1 MTALLHY
8 WLNKWRGGEKVLAA
22 LCDIC
27 PDADIITHSFS
38 PSMRRHFPGRVI
50 ETEIASLPF
59 GRTRPQLYL
68 PLMPKVNRRI
78 DLSKYELIISSE
90 SGPIKGIVKSAQS
103 RHICYCHTPM
113 RYVWDM
119 YDEYYREEGVVG
131 KFAMKLFAPYLRK
144 EDLKS
149 AESVDTFVANSRFVA
164 ERIRR
169 IYGREAKVVNPPVD
183 VDAYHGQYERKDY
196 YLFAGANVPYKRLD
210 LARKACA
217 KMGRELKVVG
227 GGMSDEEFRRAYGE
241 ARALIFPGIED
252 FGIVPVEAQA
262 AGTPVIAFGRGGALE
277 TVRGGETGLFFE
289 EQTVESLTGAIEEF
303 EGRKWDPAK
312 CVEQAEKFRKE
323 RFLDEMREVIGK

>member
-8 WLNKWRGGEKVLAA
+8 WLTKWRGGEKVLAA
-22 LCDIC
+22 LKELY
-27 PDADIITHSFS
+27 PEADIYTHAISRE
-38 PSMRRHFPGRVI
+38 MRGRFPGRV
-50 ETEIASLPF
+50 EESFIARLPF
-59 GRTRPQLYL
+59 GRRLPQMYL
-68 PLMPKVNRRI
+68 PLMPTANRRF

-90 SGPIKGIVKSAQS
+90 SGPIKGIVKPRGA

-113 RYVWDM
+113 RYIWDM
-119 YDEYYREEGVVG
+119 YDEYYREQGVFG

-149 AESVDTFVANSRFVA
+149 AESVDTFVANSEFVA
-164 ERIRR
+164 RRIRR
-169 IYGREAKVVNPPVD
+169 IYGREAQVVNPPVD
-183 VDAYHGQYERKDY
+183 VDFFHGQYEKKDY

-210 LARKACA
+210 LAREACRR
-217 KMGRELKVVG
+217 MGRELKVVG

-241 ARALIFPGIED
+241 AKALIFPGIED

-262 AGTPVIAFGRGGALE
+262 AGTPVIALGIGGALE

-312 CVEQAEKFRKE
+312 CVEQAEKFRRE